1 MASLVPA
8 APRNAG
14 TASDDLA
21 PKWADSVSDGA
32 DSVLPPDLNESAQR
46 IPPASA
52 VVEQLELPDMPAIP
66 ELPPL
71 GPTSVQSD
79 PPAMPPN
86 GPPVELP
93 ADIPTA
99 RYPGEA
105 TTAEADFSQITA
117 STTASISQP
126 ASVDVGVAA
135 IPEAP
140 PSTMPGAVSPE
151 LDNTGRYGSMLSEES
166 STGFAAAWPEIQ
178 ASLARQELAQAH
190 QMLSQWYGNPA
201 LSPTETNQ
209 VEALLGQ
216 LAGTVVYSTD
226 HRLEPPYV
234 VRIGDTLETIAER
247 FEVPWQLLAKING
260 IPAATLIQPGQQLK
274 VVHGPFAAVVELSKQ
289 QLTLALDGRY
299 AGRFPIIAE
308 PGAENHEGQ
317 WVLEQKLNNPATGAG
332 SRVLVLRSNSP
343 LGVGEAISITDGSTT
358 TTTGPTAV
366 APPAI
371 RLSAQDAEDLA
382 GILSVGSRVVIRR

>member
-1 MASLVPA
+1 
-8 APRNAG
+8 
-14 TASDDLA
+14 
-21 PKWADSVSDGA
+21 
-32 DSVLPPDLNESAQR
+32 
-46 IPPASA
+46 
-52 VVEQLELPDMPAIP
+52 
-66 ELPPL
+66 
-71 GPTSVQSD
+71 
-79 PPAMPPN
+79 
-86 GPPVELP
+86 
-93 ADIPTA
+93 
-99 RYPGEA
+99 
-105 TTAEADFSQITA
+105 
-117 STTASISQP
+117 
-126 ASVDVGVAA
+126 
-135 IPEAP
+135 
-140 PSTMPGAVSPE
+140 MPGAVSPE

-166 STGFAAAWPEIQ
+166 STDFAAAWPEIQ
-178 ASLARQELAQAH
+178 ASLARQDLTQAH
-190 QMLSQWYGNPA
+190 HMLSQWYGNPA

-308 PGAENHEGQ
+308 PGAESHEGQ

-358 TTTGPTAV
+358 TTGPTAV